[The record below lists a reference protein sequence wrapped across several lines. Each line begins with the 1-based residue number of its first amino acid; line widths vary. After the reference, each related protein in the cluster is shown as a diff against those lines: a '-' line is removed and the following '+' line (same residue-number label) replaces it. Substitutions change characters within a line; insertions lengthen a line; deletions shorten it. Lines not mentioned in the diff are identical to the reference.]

1 MRMRQCTAL
10 SDGIVEWSTAS
21 ARRTFRPHCTTSQ
34 GNGTPFGWYL
44 SWRWRCWYL
53 DAVVPREL

>member
-1 MRMRQCTAL
+1 MRMQQCTAL

-21 ARRTFRPHCTTSQ
+21 ARRTFRPHCTTSP

-44 SWRWRCWYL
+44 HHYGV
-53 DAVVPREL
+53 AVALTP